1 MARSK
6 ITTPAPTEI
15 GSVINEMIGLR
26 LRKHY
31 EVMEAAT
38 MLCLKLNCGMRVHVG
53 LLRTDVRLDPDLPF
67 GEVVE
72 QWDTQI
78 TGTTDDANSPT

>member
-1 MARSK
+1 MAQSEQ
-6 ITTPAPTEI
+6 TEL
-15 GSVINEMIGLR
+15 GNVINEMIGLR

-38 MLCLKLNCGMRVHVG
+38 MLCVKLNCGMRVHVG
-53 LLRTDVRLDPDLPF
+53 LLRTDIRLDTTLPM

-72 QWDTQI
+72 TWDNKI
-78 TGTTDDANSPT
+78 TGQIDDANNLT